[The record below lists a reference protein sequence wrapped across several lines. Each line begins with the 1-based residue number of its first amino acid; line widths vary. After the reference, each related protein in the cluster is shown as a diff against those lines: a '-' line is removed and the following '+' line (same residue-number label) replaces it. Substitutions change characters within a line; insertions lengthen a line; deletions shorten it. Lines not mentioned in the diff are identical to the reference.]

1 MNLDDFKHLL
11 SHLDIRAES
20 KRPLE
25 ATEDAN
31 LRRFKDKW
39 LFLVTLLLILGA
51 FIGLVS
57 FVMLRPDSP
66 QTGIAINSGMGL
78 VMALSG
84 YYVRGKN
91 N

>member
-39 LFLVTLLLILGA
+39 LFLGMHRIQRSRSA
-51 FIGLVS
+51 PNRRPKRGLVA
-57 FVMLRPDSP
+57 
-66 QTGIAINSGMGL
+66 QL
-78 VMALSG
+78 VRAPH
-84 YYVRGKN
+84 
-91 N
+91 